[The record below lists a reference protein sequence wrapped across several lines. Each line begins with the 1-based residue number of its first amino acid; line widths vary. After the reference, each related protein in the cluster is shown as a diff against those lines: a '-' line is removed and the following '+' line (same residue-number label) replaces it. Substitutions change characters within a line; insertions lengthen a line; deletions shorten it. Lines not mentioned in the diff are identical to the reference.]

1 MLAFLSNFGVA
12 FNVAL
17 LVIWS
22 SWARGGSSPHYYW
35 ALPWIC
41 LLVWE
46 AMLLFP
52 PRRFGE
58 SANSAFRRLFVKM
71 VKDPIFYFGALLLVF
86 LLIQWLNGP
95 RVLEWNAVD
104 SEWQFSAPPVP
115 DLPSNADSDGARQ
128 VFVWFSS
135 VVTAILA
142 IRIGMRRRS
151 CYIFLNIL
159 VANGALLAILGF
171 LQLAFSPHKLFW
183 YRPMS
188 VFFFATF
195 GYPNHAGT
203 FFLLMSAV
211 NMGLLIRALAMLDE
225 VNHPIFLSITLLLN
239 VLAVYFSLCRAA
251 IVLVTLL
258 ILFGLVYGCIYLHS
272 RIGWTGI
279 AKILAG
285 ALVVF
290 GCLAGVYFSSG
301 SDFSHEVKTI
311 TAENLAG
318 VYDGDR
324 KQLADAALEIWKD
337 NPWPGVGGWSF
348 KQYVGLYIPKENWDM
363 LRQSG
368 KANVH
373 NDLLQFL
380 CEHGAIGGGLIF
392 LLAITM
398 LIHLCVNLSNMER
411 IVSPSTGK
419 DSSWLGSV
427 PPTVVMSLAGLA
439 CVVVHST
446 IDLPFRST
454 ANLIAWFSVLACLPG
469 IVRRRD

>member
-1 MLAFLSNFGVA
+1 MLSFLSNFGVA

-22 SWARGGSSPHYYW
+22 AWARGGSADGYYW

-46 AMLLFP
+46 AMMLFP
-52 PRRFGE
+52 PRRYNE
-58 SANSAFRRLFVKM
+58 SAHSAFRRLFIRM
-71 VKDPIFYFGALLLVF
+71 ARDPVFYFGVLLLVF

-95 RVLEWNAVD
+95 RVLEWNPID
-104 SEWQFSAPPVP
+104 SEWQFSDPPVP
-115 DLPSNADSDGARQ
+115 DLPSNADSAGAGQ
-128 VFVWFSS
+128 VFVWFTA
-135 VVTAILA
+135 VVTALLA
-142 IRIGMRRRS
+142 IRAGMKRRS
-151 CYIFLNIL
+151 CYILLDIL
-159 VANGALLAILGF
+159 VANSALLAILGF
-171 LQLAFSPHKLFW
+171 LQLAFSPDKLFW

-195 GYPNHAGT
+195 GYPNHAGA

-211 NMGLLIRALAMLDE
+211 NMGILIRALAQLDE
-225 VNHPIFLSITLLLN
+225 TNHPIFFSITLVLN
-239 VLAVYFSLCRAA
+239 ILAVYFSLCRAA

-258 ILFGLVYGCIYLHS
+258 VVFALIYGCAYLFS
-272 RIGWTGI
+272 RIGGTGI

-285 ALVVF
+285 AAVVF
-290 GCLAGVYFSSG
+290 GCLAGVFMSSG
-301 SDFSHEVKTI
+301 SDFSREVKTI
-311 TAENLAG
+311 TAENLSA

-324 KQLADAALEIWKD
+324 RQLADAAIDIWKD

-348 KQYVGLYIPKENWDM
+348 KEYVGLYIPKENWSM
-363 LRQSG
+363 LEQKG

-392 LLAITM
+392 LLAIAIF
-398 LIHLCVNLSNMER
+398 IHLCVNLTRMKRVLNQ
-411 IVSPSTGK
+411 STGR
-419 DSSWLGSV
+419 DSTWLGSV
-427 PPTVVMSLAGLA
+427 PPTVVMSLAGLV
-439 CVVVHST
+439 CVLVHST

-454 ANLIAWFSVLACLPG
+454 ANLIAWFSILACLPHM
-469 IVRRRD
+469 VRTRD